1 MSQSPLFRLRQV
13 KLDLEQT
20 AYSLGELNQKIKL
33 EPKRRD
39 MKSIRVRM
47 IAHLKELHQER
58 SALIGRIDASPY
70 SRIDIVD
77 LLEKLTEVET
87 AIATGGT
94 ESGHRKLTA
103 FIEFLAKDEARLLEM
118 EPTP

>member
-20 AYSLGELNQKIKL
+20 AHSLGELNQKIKL
-33 EPKRRD
+33 DPKRRD

-58 SALIGRIDASPY
+58 ERLLSQIIVSPY
-70 SRIDIVD
+70 SRVDLVD

-94 ESGHRKLTA
+94 ENGHRKLTA
-103 FIEFLAKDEARLLEM
+103 FIDFLAKDEARLLEM